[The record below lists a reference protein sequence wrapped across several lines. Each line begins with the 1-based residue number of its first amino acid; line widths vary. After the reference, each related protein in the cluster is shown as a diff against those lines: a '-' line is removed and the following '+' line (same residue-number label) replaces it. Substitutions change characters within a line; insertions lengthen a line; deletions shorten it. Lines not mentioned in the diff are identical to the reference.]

1 MRFIQVTWHEIR
13 QSLDSYTSRGGP
25 LQLWNLIWCISM
37 NLDGCLFDLM
47 AEWMNLPSST
57 FGHLTVTL
65 RSWFS
70 DWSLGLLFNNDV
82 IIHFLEFLKIIS
94 VSGNGRRI
102 LRPGS
107 SSSDPSGHY
116 GCSVHVQ
123 ERTVLAG
130 SFLGSATSTGV
141 RITDHAG
148 SPVPHTLEPG
158 RAGRHCRKRQTVA
171 VNRCHSPEVTFAST
185 LHKILEH
192 VPKCSM
198 H

>member
-1 MRFIQVTWHEIR
+1 MKSANLSTATRHAEGRSNYEICF
-13 QSLDSYTSRGGP
+13 DVFP
-25 LQLWNLIWCISM
+25 WIWIT
-37 NLDGCLFDLM
+37 LFDLM
-47 AEWMNLPSST
+47 AEWMKLPSST
-57 FGHLTVTL
+57 FGHIAVTL
-65 RSWFS
+65 RSWIS

-82 IIHFLEFLKIIS
+82 IIHFS

-171 VNRCHSPEVTFAST
+171 VNRCHSSEVTFAST